1 MSPSARSQRLVRNLV
16 HSLLG
21 KWGLADSAD
30 TAALLASEL
39 VSNAIRY
46 ASRPISVRFMLT
58 DSLLCEVHDD
68 DHHLPVLSNPRPTEE
83 SGRGILLVS
92 RLARRWGVSRIP
104 TGKVVW
110 FEL

>member
-1 MSPSARSQRLVRNLV
+1 M
-16 HSLLG
+16 
-21 KWGLADSAD
+21 LA
-30 TAALLASEL
+30 
-39 VSNAIRY
+39 
-46 ASRPISVRFMLT
+46 

-68 DHHLPVLSNPRPTEE
+68 DHHLPVLGNPRPTEE
-83 SGRGILLVS
+83 GGRGIQLVS